1 MSIPDRGS
9 QDDWVL
15 VFVSDAR
22 ISDAPD
28 DEDTFVCVS
37 NTLLSRLRSEV
48 VHRPRRA
55 YLLFSI
61 SIFTLLCV
69 EWSGTCLWVSQ
80 LSSSQIM
87 FLTFPPLFVFVA
99 LVRWWGLLPASTFVA
114 GAALAVCSV
123 VPSYS
128 AILLISLTEKRVDD
142 DCETLGRRIG
152 VSITVTIIVVLE
164 LADVTAS
171 FFHEELVPS
180 SGARLL
186 ADLFTSIYAV
196 ASCALLFAAWVWLS
210 LLLHYYTA
218 AILRSRYLSS
228 ASGLVVSNQQV
239 VPTRCSPRSG
249 SPVFESLWLQHQP
262 NAKGERPADSIPP
275 TQKPMINIYF

>member
-1 MSIPDRGS
+1 MRRVVGNVPLGVPAQLQPNYVPDFSTTIR
-9 QDDWVL
+9 V
-15 VFVSDAR
+15 R
-22 ISDAPD
+22 
-28 DEDTFVCVS
+28 
-37 NTLLSRLRSEV
+37 RSGEMV
-48 VHRPRRA
+48 
-55 YLLFSI
+55 
-61 SIFTLLCV
+61 
-69 EWSGTCLWVSQ
+69 
-80 LSSSQIM
+80 
-87 FLTFPPLFVFVA
+87 
-99 LVRWWGLLPASTFVA
+99 GLLPASTFVA

-239 VPTRCSPRSG
+239 VLLLHLAGVVARETRKRATRCVG
-249 SPVFESLWLQHQP
+249 SIVW
-262 NAKGERPADSIPP
+262 ERPADSIPP